1 MYCSMYR
8 KQPHYYR
15 GADSI
20 LNILL
25 CHIEWHDGVMVSIL
39 HPGLCGRVTAFCSSA
54 RHLTTCS
61 SHSDSLHHMYYVY
74 RASDSQFC
82 WFFRVTFVETKM
94 AFSWEIH
101 RNFWDKFCWK
111 TISKKWPISWQF
123 SAHNYFAAKRSV
135 LHWFDKRLRHSL
147 LKNLPMAVLSFFE
160 NDECWSVQ

>member
-39 HPGLCGRVTAFCSSA
+39 HPGLCGRVTAFCSSV

-61 SHSDSLHHMYYVY
+61 SHSDSLHHMYYVC
-74 RASDSQFC
+74 RASDRSLKKKSNFAGFQSHIC
-82 WFFRVTFVETKM
+82 GNKNGFFR
-94 AFSWEIH
+94 
-101 RNFWDKFCWK
+101 RNSQKFLGQ
-111 TISKKWPISWQF
+111 I
-123 SAHNYFAAKRSV
+123 
-135 LHWFDKRLRHSL
+135 L
-147 LKNLPMAVLSFFE
+147 LKN
-160 NDECWSVQ
+160 NQ

>member
-25 CHIEWHDGVMVSIL
+25 CHIEWYDGVMVSIL

-74 RASDSQFC
+74 RASDRSLKKKSNFAGFSESHLWKQKWLFHEKFTEIFGTNFAEKQSVKNVQFHGKFLHIIILLQSVQFC
-82 WFFRVTFVETKM
+82 TDLT
-94 AFSWEIH
+94 
-101 RNFWDKFCWK
+101 
-111 TISKKWPISWQF
+111 
-123 SAHNYFAAKRSV
+123 SV
-135 LHWFDKRLRHSL
+135 
-147 LKNLPMAVLSFFE
+147 
-160 NDECWSVQ
+160 